1 MMVKHHVPFGS
12 RNMKDIIFEFVRS
25 FGVLIILRKKLISGA
40 LDYYFIDWIGTDSQ
54 FYSLLVICN
63 ESQILSK
70 DVIAIGSSDESLS
83 PLTSSYPGF
92 KYTVIIQFDYFKET
106 NSLSLKTK
114 YGQYVYTL
122 DSVYPAF
129 IEDNELVNK
138 NTGDKVNL
146 LDPKTER
153 LAIYNSVTKKVFQYT
168 LKKGT
173 TINIE

>member
-1 MMVKHHVPFGS
+1 MQRMKLLMGIFG
-12 RNMKDIIFEFVRS
+12 
-25 FGVLIILRKKLISGA
+25 
-40 LDYYFIDWIGTDSQ
+40 Q
-54 FYSLLVICN
+54 LLVILGLN
-63 ESQILSK
+63 IQLLF
-70 DVIAIGSSDESLS
+70 SL
-83 PLTSSYPGF
+83 T
-92 KYTVIIQFDYFKET
+92 
-106 NSLSLKTK
+106 LKTK